1 MAINLNRSRRKKK
14 MTVVTGGSANL
25 TKREPMA
32 RETVGW
38 IAGRRRWQHR
48 LMRLRV
54 REAARLDR
62 LRHLRPSAESLSLD
76 SIRHCLGARKAGPAD
91 GGKHA
96 ELESSCSMKK
106 NKRRWMDGK

>member
-48 LMRLRV
+48 GLDGRWRRV
-54 REAARLDR
+54 PGRGWQVRG
-62 LRHLRPSAESLSLD
+62 
-76 SIRHCLGARKAGPAD
+76 RHCGKEAGRPRHWSR
-91 GGKHA
+91 G
-96 ELESSCSMKK
+96 
-106 NKRRWMDGK
+106 R